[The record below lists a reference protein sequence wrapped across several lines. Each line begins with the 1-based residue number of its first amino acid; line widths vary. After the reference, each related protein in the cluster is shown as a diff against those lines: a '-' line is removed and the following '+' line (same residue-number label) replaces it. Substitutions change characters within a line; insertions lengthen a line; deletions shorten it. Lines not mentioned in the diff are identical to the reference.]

1 MNYRSRTCR
10 FYFKTSIFLQDSL
23 KSRHKRLRIA
33 IKKANNTGTSIATY
47 AGDLEATANSN
58 DALQILIHISD
69 ALQYTDEDI
78 SESLPKLSEHFR
90 REKQSSAVRV
100 KILALLSECIT
111 ETGVLDEAV
120 LIDEILLLIKTEP
133 SAKVVSQGLHSL
145 YKIGN
150 HLQLASAILAKYD
163 AVAKQQLL
171 SHSHNIQKHALLL
184 LGAFAPINE
193 VETLSLV
200 GKYTD
205 SQDSRVR
212 AQAFRS
218 ILMLGARGV
227 LLTPSLYARAIESLN
242 DDYECVRKEALQL
255 VFELGVRHPEQ

>member
-1 MNYRSRTCR
+1 M
-10 FYFKTSIFLQDSL
+10 
-23 KSRHKRLRIA
+23 RIA
-33 IKKANNTGTSIATY
+33 IKKSNNSGTSSIATY
-47 AGDLEATANSN
+47 AGDLETISNSN

-90 REKQSSAVRV
+90 REQQSAVRV

-111 ETGVLDEAV
+111 ETGGIDESV
-120 LIDEILLLIKTEP
+120 VIDEIFLLIKTEQ
-133 SAKVVSQGLHSL
+133 SAKVVSQGLYSL

-150 HLQLASAILAKYD
+150 HLQLAPAILAKVD
-163 AVAKQQLL
+163 VVAKQQLF

-184 LGAFAPINE
+184 LGAFAPIND

-218 ILMLGARGV
+218 ILMLGSRGV
-227 LLTPSLYARAIESLN
+227 LLTPLLYARAIESLN

>member
-1 MNYRSRTCR
+1 M
-10 FYFKTSIFLQDSL
+10 
-23 KSRHKRLRIA
+23 RLA
-33 IKKANNTGTSIATY
+33 IKKTTNTGPSIATY
-47 AGDLEATANSN
+47 AGDLETTANSN

-90 REKQSSAVRV
+90 REQQSAVRV
-100 KILALLSECIT
+100 KVLALLSECIT
-111 ETGVLDEAV
+111 ETSGLDESL
-120 LIDEILLLIKTEP
+120 LIDEIILLIKAEK
-133 SAKVVSQGLHSL
+133 SAKVISQGLHSL

-150 HLQLASAILAKYD
+150 HLHLSPAVLTKIDATAKL
-163 AVAKQQLL
+163 QLL

-184 LGAFAPINE
+184 LGAFAPIND

-218 ILMLGARGV
+218 ILMLGSRGV
-227 LLTPSLYARAIESLN
+227 PLTPSLYARAIESLN

>member
-1 MNYRSRTCR
+1 M
-10 FYFKTSIFLQDSL
+10 
-23 KSRHKRLRIA
+23 RLS
-33 IKKANNTGTSIATY
+33 IKKSNNTGTSIATY
-47 AGDLEATANSN
+47 AGDLETTANSN

-90 REKQSSAVRV
+90 REQQSAVRV

-111 ETGVLDEAV
+111 ETGGLDESV
-120 LIDEILLLIKTEP
+120 LIDEILLLIKTEQ

-150 HLQLASAILAKYD
+150 HLPLAPAILAKID
-163 AVAKQQLL
+163 AVAKHQLL

-184 LGAFAPINE
+184 LGAFAPIHD

-218 ILMLGARGV
+218 ILMLGFRGV

-255 VFELGVRHPEQ
+255 VFELGVRHPEQYVYTCHFLNFFK